1 MAKLRQLSCR
11 MCKAVMLCKGNYIVL
26 FKVQSAKA
34 DKKLNMHGAVT
45 QLARVPALQA
55 GCRGFEPLRLHQG
68 V

>member
-11 MCKAVMLCKGNYIVL
+11 MCKAAMFYKGNYIVL

-34 DKKLNMHGAVT
+34 DKKLNMLGAVT

>member
-11 MCKAVMLCKGNYIVL
+11 MCIAVMLYKGNYIVL
-26 FKVQSAKA
+26 FRVQSVKA
-34 DKKLNMHGAVT
+34 DKQLNMHGAVT

>member
-11 MCKAVMLCKGNYIVL
+11 MCRSVMVYKGNYIVL

>member
-1 MAKLRQLSCR
+1 MAQLRQLSCR
-11 MCKAVMLCKGNYIVL
+11 MCGAVMFHKGNYIVL
-26 FKVQSAKA
+26 FRVQSARLIE
-34 DKKLNMHGAVT
+34 KLNMHGAVT